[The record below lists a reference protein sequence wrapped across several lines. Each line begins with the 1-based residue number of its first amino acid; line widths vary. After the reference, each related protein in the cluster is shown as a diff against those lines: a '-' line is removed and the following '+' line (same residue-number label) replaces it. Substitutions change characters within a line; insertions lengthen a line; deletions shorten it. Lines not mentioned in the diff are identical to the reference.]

1 MNKIRVLIADDHEIV
16 RRGLRMTLAGEAD
29 LALAGEATTGRE
41 AVALVAELLPDVVL
55 LDIQMPDGDG
65 VEAALE
71 IRRRFPAVAVVM
83 LTSFQTDEPLLRAMQ
98 AGVQGHLLKDM
109 SGDALMAAI
118 RGAARGEPQLHPA
131 AARRLMALAPPPGDP
146 LAQLTVRER
155 EVLRL
160 LGSGRSNKEIGAALF
175 LSEATVKGYVSE
187 VLAKLEVQD
196 RTQAALLPVRY
207 GLVKAGD
214 W

>member
-1 MNKIRVLIADDHEIV
+1 
-16 RRGLRMTLAGEAD
+16 
-29 LALAGEATTGRE
+29 
-41 AVALVAELLPDVVL
+41 
-55 LDIQMPDGDG
+55 
-65 VEAALE
+65 
-71 IRRRFPAVAVVM
+71 
-83 LTSFQTDEPLLRAMQ
+83 
-98 AGVQGHLLKDM
+98 
-109 SGDALMAAI
+109 MAAI
-118 RGAARGEPQLHPA
+118 RGVARGEPQLHPA

-196 RTQAALLPVRY
+196 RTQAALLAVRY

>member
-1 MNKIRVLIADDHEIV
+1 VV
-16 RRGLRMTLAGEAD
+16 
-29 LALAGEATTGRE
+29 ALA
-41 AVALVAELLPDVVL
+41 AELRPDVVL

-65 VEAALE
+65 VAAALE
-71 IRRRFPAVAVVM
+71 IRRRFPGIAVVM

-98 AGVQGHLLKDM
+98 AGVQGYLLKDM

-118 RGAARGEPQLHPA
+118 RGVARGEPQLHPA

-196 RTQAALLPVRY
+196 RTQAALLAVRY